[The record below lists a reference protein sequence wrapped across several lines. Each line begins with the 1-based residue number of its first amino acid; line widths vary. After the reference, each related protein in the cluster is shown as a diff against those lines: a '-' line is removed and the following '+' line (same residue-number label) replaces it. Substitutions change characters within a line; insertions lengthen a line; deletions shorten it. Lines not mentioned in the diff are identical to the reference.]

1 MKKPNYKQTLTITL
15 ESEDGT
21 ESVSISRN
29 DGIHHEDYF
38 WHWFRESWGSLG
50 LSFIKGGLEDEI

>member
-1 MKKPNYKQTLTITL
+1 MSHKENKSKEKRMTKPNYKQTLTITL

-29 DGIHHEDYF
+29 EGIDGDDYF
-38 WHWFRESWGSLG
+38 W
-50 LSFIKGGLEDEI
+50 